1 MNASFWPCLA
11 RLPGGRALRTVWQS
25 VFGKDFA
32 AVQPFLRPTTDC
44 AERVPCAECDCDH
57 EVREDFAWELA
68 SVCNCGE
75 CEPRQLDRTAT
86 LVHALD
92 QPALGEAVRQALG
105 FAPTEARPL
114 TADPS
119 ALEIGLHLP
128 LHAPVYFFVPASE
141 ATLLRE
147 VESLIA
153 ARSGPF
159 LLLTPTRHGFTPVV
173 DAVLHRAASAA
184 LALTTTLDPAELVRP
199 ALPTSDFRLQPSD
212 IRPPPSALSLQPS
225 AFLLAPFLD
234 AWAGRAANWRQS
246 GQTLQH
252 IHREIAAV
260 RQDFTELR
268 TAKQQLEKMLA
279 DGLFLFTQ
287 KVDATSFKVLCA
299 ILAEGDA
306 AKAGRRLGFSDA
318 LVRYYLRQWAGRG
331 VAYRT
336 MLDLVRW
343 RKQVGRKQ
351 TVPLNDAILHATA
364 GATDYPG
371 LLSDVL
377 DGLLSMTD
385 ENWPDLCAEL
395 ADLLRP
401 AIAAANQPNAARPTP
416 IRKSL

>member
-1 MNASFWPCLA
+1 MHSPSTPSSFWPCLA
-11 RLPGGRALRTVWQS
+11 RLPGGRALRSVWQF

-32 AVQPFLRPTTDC
+32 TVQPFLRPTADC
-44 AERVPCAECDCDH
+44 AECVPCAECDCDH
-57 EVREDFAWELA
+57 EVREDFEWELA

-75 CEPRQLDRTAT
+75 CEPRQLDRTDT

-92 QPALGEAVRQALG
+92 QPALGEAVRKALG
-105 FAPTEARPL
+105 FAPTESRCAIGGP
-114 TADPS
+114 D
-119 ALEIGLHLP
+119 ALEIGMHLP
-128 LHAPVYFFVPASE
+128 LHAPVYFYVPPSA
-141 ATLLRE
+141 AMLLHQ

-153 ARSGPF
+153 ARSSPF
-159 LLLTPTRHGFTPVV
+159 LVLTPTRHGFTPVV

-184 LALTTTLDPAELVRP
+184 LALTTTLDPAALVP
-199 ALPTSDFRLQPSD
+199 PLPL
-212 IRPPPSALSLQPS
+212 SALSLQPS
-225 AFLLAPFLD
+225 ALLLAPFLD
-234 AWAGRAANWRQS
+234 AWASRAASWRES

-318 LVRYYLRQWAGRG
+318 LVRYHLRQWAGRG

-377 DGLLSMTD
+377 DGLLSMTAD
-385 ENWPDLCAEL
+385 NWPDLCAEL

-416 IRKSL
+416 IRTSL